1 MIVMI
6 ILVKLSKAVWKQNNK
21 SNNKEIKKTKTVVI
35 NQWQ

>member
-1 MIVMI
+1 MTIMI
-6 ILVKLSKAVWKQNNK
+6 IVVKLSKAVWKQNNK

>member
-1 MIVMI
+1 MI
-6 ILVKLSKAVWKQNNK
+6 IMIIVVKLSKAVWKQNNK